1 MLKEPFGTGNAWFEP
16 KERCRFMQVMVVRTL
31 LALVTVFAIVIMLAV
46 PMAKSSEAF
55 EKIEGQD
62 VAGKDETILL
72 PKPDRGGSFSLTA
85 ALSGRRSCRKYTGKP
100 LSLADAG
107 QLLWASQGITD
118 FKRGYRTAPSAGA
131 TYPLEMYLVAR
142 RVEELLPG
150 VFRYQPEVHALQ
162 PVKEGDLGK
171 ALQDAAFGQGPVGR
185 GAAVFVIAA
194 VFTRTTKVYGERGIK
209 YVHLE
214 AGHAAQNLCLMAT
227 ALGLG
232 SVVVGAF
239 DDDAVL
245 DVTEIP
251 ETEDVLY
258 LIPVGECDHQ

>member
-1 MLKEPFGTGNAWFEP
+1 
-16 KERCRFMQVMVVRTL
+16 
-31 LALVTVFAIVIMLAV
+31 
-46 PMAKSSEAF
+46 
-55 EKIEGQD
+55 
-62 VAGKDETILL
+62 
-72 PKPDRGGSFSLTA
+72 
-85 ALSGRRSCRKYTGKP
+85 
-100 LSLADAG
+100 
-107 QLLWASQGITD
+107 
-118 FKRGYRTAPSAGA
+118 
-131 TYPLEMYLVAR
+131 VAR
-142 RVEELLPG
+142 RMEELSPG
-150 VFRYQPEVHALQ
+150 LFRYIPEVHALQ

-171 ALQDAAFGQGPVGR
+171 ALQDAAFGQDPVGR
-185 GAAVFVIAA
+185 GAAVVVIAA

-245 DVTEIP
+245 DVTGIP

-258 LIPVGECDHQ
+258 LIPVGECDHR